1 MDPAIHHVG
10 KFDRSLTEEGDFVR
24 RLIILGAVVALLA
37 ACAVGSLAGEALASP
52 RVSSGVSAGGAI
64 SSHSAS
70 VALAGTVKVATLPRY
85 SPSAHR
91 IARIPLRQGPQSF
104 SRAASAS
111 PGGTATAGPL
121 TTVTAGT
128 PLSGALGDGDNL
140 TVAGAQLTPPDMG
153 FAANGTKEVE
163 LINLVG
169 KIWTGTTPGT
179 AFSLASFFS
188 PGSPGDSLSDPW
200 IKWDAGS
207 GRFFAGILDISLGGE
222 IMAVSQ
228 TSDPS
233 GIWNLYRIRYP
244 STAGG
249 ITAGGCPDQG
259 KGGVDSN
266 VVGLGFNEFAV
277 SGKRGCPSAATFRGA
292 GIEVF
297 NKSQMLAGATVNFTF
312 TNPMPN
318 SFSLVPADTLT
329 ASATTEFF
337 ASLNPGTGT
346 VLHRVTSVGV
356 PPATVTLAGLPDIK
370 VPSYSNPP
378 KAPQKGTTVKIDT
391 GDDRTENVVA
401 LGTMMTVT
409 ATVGCKPSGDTT
421 TRSCGRVYEVDNGSN
436 TLTASRTISKAGAYF
451 FYPAATFVGTGTVGV
466 SVGRS
471 SSTAFGAL
479 YTTAGAW
486 GGALAAPV
494 QVQRGTAANT
504 TGRYGD
510 YFAAAPQP
518 GATNQFWVAGEIGG
532 SSGSKLKWNTAAGP
546 VTAS

>member
-1 MDPAIHHVG
+1 M
-10 KFDRSLTEEGDFVR
+10 R
-24 RLIILGAVVALLA
+24 RTIIFGAAVALLA
-37 ACAVGSLAGEALASP
+37 GCVIGSLAGQAAASP
-52 RVSSGVSAGGAI
+52 RVSSAVVGGRAI
-64 SSHSAS
+64 SHHSGS
-70 VALAGTVKVATLPRY
+70 VALAGTVNVAKLPRV

-91 IARIPLRQGPQSF
+91 IVRIPLRRGPQSF

-121 TTVTAGT
+121 TTVSPGT

-140 TVAGAQLTPPDMG
+140 AVAGVQLTPPDMG

-222 IMAVSQ
+222 IMAVSK

-233 GIWNLYRIRYP
+233 GTWFLYRIRYP

-249 ITAGGCPDQG
+249 ITGGGCPDQG

-277 SGKRGCPSAATFRGA
+277 SGTPGCPSTATFRGA
-292 GIEVF
+292 GLEVF
-297 NKSQMLAGATVNFTF
+297 NKSQMLAGASVNFTF
-312 TNPMPN
+312 TDPL
-318 SFSLVPADTLT
+318 SGFFSLVPADTLT

-337 ASLNPGTGT
+337 ASLNSGTGT
-346 VLHRVTSVGV
+346 ALHRVTSVGV
-356 PPATVTLAGLPDIK
+356 PPATVTLTALADIT
-370 VPSYSNPP
+370 VPGYSNPP

-391 GDDRTENVVA
+391 GDDRTQNVVIV
-401 LGTMMTVT
+401 GTKMTVT
-409 ATVGCKPSGDTT
+409 ATVGCKPPGDTT
-421 TRSCGRVYEVDNGSN
+421 TRSCGRVYEVNNGTG
-436 TLTASRTISKAGAYF
+436 TLTASRTIAKAGAYF
-451 FYPAATFVGTGTVGV
+451 FYPAATFLGTSTVGV

-471 SSTAFGAL
+471 SSTTFGSL
-479 YTTAGAW
+479 YTTAGKW
-486 GGALAAPV
+486 GGTLTAPV
-494 QVQRGTAANT
+494 QVKAGTAANT
-504 TGRYGD
+504 TKRYGD

-518 GATNQFWVAGEIGG
+518 GTTNQFWVAGEIGG

>member
-1 MDPAIHHVG
+1 M
-10 KFDRSLTEEGDFVR
+10 R
-24 RLIILGAVVALLA
+24 RTIIFGAAVALLA
-37 ACAVGSLAGEALASP
+37 ACSIGSLAGQAVASP
-52 RVSSGVSAGGAI
+52 RGSSGVAAGGAI
-64 SSHSAS
+64 SSHSGS
-70 VALAGTVKVATLPRY
+70 VALAGTVNVATLPRF
-85 SPSAHR
+85 SPSARR
-91 IARIPLRQGPQSF
+91 IVRIPLRWGPQSF
-104 SRAASAS
+104 SRAAPAS
-111 PGGTATAGPL
+111 PGGTAIAGPL
-121 TTVTAGT
+121 TTVSPGT

-140 TVAGAQLTPPDMG
+140 AVAGVQLTPPDMG
-153 FAANGTKEVE
+153 FAASGTKEVE

-169 KIWTGTTPGT
+169 RIWTGTAPGT
-179 AFSLASFFS
+179 AFSLAGFFS
-188 PGSPGDSLSDPW
+188 PGSPGDLLSDPW

-228 TSDPS
+228 TSDP
-233 GIWNLYRIRYP
+233 GGTWNLYRIRYP

-249 ITAGGCPDQG
+249 ITKGGCPDQG

-277 SGKRGCPSAATFRGA
+277 SGTPGCPKAATFRGA
-292 GIEVF
+292 GLEVF
-297 NKSQMLAGATVNFTF
+297 NKSQMLAGASVNFTF
-312 TNPMPN
+312 TDPLP
-318 SFSLVPADTLT
+318 SFFSLVPADTLT

-337 ASLNPGTGT
+337 ASLNSGTGT
-346 VLHRVTSVGV
+346 ALHRVTSVGV
-356 PPATVTLAGLPDIK
+356 PPATVTLTALPNIT

-378 KAPQKGTTVKIDT
+378 KAPQKGTTAKLDT
-391 GDDRTENVVA
+391 GDDRTQNVVA
-401 LGTMMTVT
+401 LGAMMTVT
-409 ATVGCKPSGDTT
+409 ATVGCKPAGDTT
-421 TRSCGRVYEVDNGSN
+421 TRSCGRVYEVNNGSN
-436 TLTASRTISKAGAYF
+436 TLTSSRTISKAGAYF
-451 FYPAATFVGTGTVGV
+451 FYPAATFVGTSTVGV

-494 QVQRGTAANT
+494 QVKRGTAANT

-518 GATNQFWVAGEIGG
+518 GTTNQFWVAGEIGG
-532 SSGSKLKWNTAAGP
+532 SSGSKFKWNTAAGP